1 MNMLCYFITLSQK
14 ATMSNK
20 AFLAAKVMFFHV
32 IEHESDELFESYYQ
46 ASLQKKPCLFFVLC
60 QIIRTFAAKYRH

>member
-1 MNMLCYFITLSQK
+1 
-14 ATMSNK
+14 MSNK

-60 QIIRTFAAKYRH
+60 QIIRTFASQYRH

>member
-1 MNMLCYFITLSQK
+1 
-14 ATMSNK
+14 MSNK

-46 ASLQKKPCLFFVLC
+46 ASLQKKLAPFFC
-60 QIIRTFAAKYRH
+60 AMPNYSYFCSKE